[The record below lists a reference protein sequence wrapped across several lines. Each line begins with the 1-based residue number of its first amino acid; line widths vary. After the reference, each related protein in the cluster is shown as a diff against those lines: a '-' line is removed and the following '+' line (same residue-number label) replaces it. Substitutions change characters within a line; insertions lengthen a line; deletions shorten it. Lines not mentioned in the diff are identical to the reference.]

1 MQQVR
6 SEKILQA
13 GRTSLHLFFLLPRK
27 LSKIQV
33 QQCQSI
39 NSTFY
44 PTTTPHRSMQP
55 YPRQNMTRS
64 SESSTSV
71 KRNASA
77 SPSSINETNN
87 FSTPKFNASSD
98 TSGSLRMP
106 NINPKT
112 IPTVMMVLQF
122 LAAVPYAIEGN
133 ARMTVYWIAAGILT
147 LALTWL

>member
-1 MQQVR
+1 MR
-6 SEKILQA
+6 PKKILQA

-55 YPRQNMTRS
+55 YPRQNMTLS

-87 FSTPKFNASSD
+87 FSTLRSNASSD

-112 IPTVMMVLQF
+112 IPTAMMVLQF

-133 ARMTVYWIAAGILT
+133 VRMTIYWIAAGILT